1 MKQWYYC
8 PVCGQKLLM
17 VEPSKKFEGVY
28 IKCIGWLIFFA
39 GGIKMYDELE
49 EIRHEE
55 EAMKQAIPA
64 WEMDEYDDVAKS
76 LARRKLELMFGGEK
90 NDIRSNRA

>member
-1 MKQWYYC
+1 VKQWYCC
-8 PVCGQKLLM
+8 PVCGQKAY
-17 VEPSKKFEGVY
+17 F
-28 IKCIGWLIFFA
+28 GWLIFFA

-64 WEMDEYDDVAKS
+64 WEMDEYDDVTKS
-76 LARRKLELMFGGEK
+76 LARRKLELMFGGEE
-90 NDIRSNRA
+90 R

>member
-1 MKQWYYC
+1 
-8 PVCGQKLLM
+8 
-17 VEPSKKFEGVY
+17 
-28 IKCIGWLIFFA
+28 
-39 GGIKMYDELE
+39 MYDELE

-64 WEMDEYDDVAKS
+64 WEMDEYDDVTKS